1 VIEEKCENE
10 SLLSKI
16 KSDYILE
23 KITDFIPFRNYILQ
37 LFIHSKKF
45 QKILNINIKEYQE
58 KYLLQSFCINT
69 TKYFSLIFSYPYPNQ
84 RDYNGL
90 KKIFSN
96 DLLKYNCD
104 TKLFES
110 IIMLN
115 VRNIIKFI
123 KKII

>member
-1 VIEEKCENE
+1 MIEEKYENE

-58 KYLLQSFCINT
+58 KYLLQSFRINT
-69 TKYFSLIFSYPYPNQ
+69 DKYFSLIFSYPYPNQ
-84 RDYNGL
+84 RDYN
-90 KKIFSN
+90 
-96 DLLKYNCD
+96 
-104 TKLFES
+104 
-110 IIMLN
+110 
-115 VRNIIKFI
+115 
-123 KKII
+123 